1 MTLEVDMR
9 HITKRFPGV
18 LADDQV
24 DFQVETGE
32 IHALMGENGA
42 GKSILMSILAGLY
55 QPDEGEIYLRGKKVS
70 ISSPL
75 DAIDEGIGMVF
86 QAFKLFPSLTI
97 AENVIFRQEP
107 TRRGLIDR
115 KAARAKVMEISER
128 YGLAVDPDAM
138 VEDSTVGILQRVEII
153 KALYRDARVLIL
165 DEPTAVLTPQET
177 DRLFDVLRKLRED
190 GCTIIL
196 ITHKM
201 KEVMAVSDR
210 VTVLRD
216 GRVVGRLVTAESSPK
231 EITQYMTGRDVD
243 LTQAPPKNAPGEG
256 VLEVANL
263 TVAGEGERPL
273 VDDVSFT
280 VRAGEVVGIA
290 GVAGNGQAELA
301 EALVGLR
308 DAAAGTVR
316 IAGQDVTEQNVRGRR
331 AAGVTYIPEN
341 RHGVGTAPD
350 ADAAANLSMGH
361 HRVAPLLSG
370 GLLSRGRMVEHAKR
384 LITRFKIK
392 IAGPDTAVGTLSG
405 GNLQKIVVARE
416 LDYDAPLLIAE
427 QPTRGVDIGAIES
440 IHQEISA
447 YRDRGRGVLLISAEL
462 SEILSLS
469 GRILVM
475 FEGRVV
481 AELNAAD
488 ATEAE
493 LGHLMAGGHLTEEG
507 AR

>member
-9 HITKRFPGV
+9 QITKRFPGV

-55 QPDEGEIYLRGKKVS
+55 QPDEGEIYLQGRKVS

-75 DAIDEGIGMVF
+75 HAIDEGIGMVF

-115 KAARAKVMEISER
+115 KAARAKVIEISER
-128 YGLAVDPDAM
+128 YGLAVDPDAL
-138 VEDSTVGILQRVEII
+138 VENSTVGILQRVEII

-177 DRLFDVLRKLRED
+177 DRLFEVLRALRDD

-243 LTQAPPKNAPGEG
+243 LSQAPPQSEPGENI
-256 VLEVANL
+256 LEVEDL
-263 TVAGEGERPL
+263 VVAGHGELSL
-273 VDDVSFT
+273 VDSVSFR
-280 VRAGEVVGIA
+280 VRSGEIVGIA

-308 DAAAGTVR
+308 EAATGTVR
-316 IAGQDVTEQNVRGRR
+316 VNGQDVTAQNVRGRR

-350 ADAAANLSMGH
+350 ADASANLAMGH
-361 HRVAPLLSG
+361 HRTEPLLHR
-370 GLLSRGRMVEHAKR
+370 GLLARSRMVEHAKR
-384 LITRFKIK
+384 LIARFNIK

-427 QPTRGVDIGAIES
+427 QPTRGVDIGAIEA
-440 IHQEISA
+440 IHQEITA

-475 FEGRVV
+475 FEGRIV
-481 AELNAAD
+481 AELDAAE

-493 LGHLMAGGHLTEEG
+493 LGHLMAGGHLAEEG
-507 AR
+507 IR

>member
-9 HITKRFPGV
+9 RITKRFPGV

-24 DFQVETGE
+24 DFQVQTGE

-55 QPDEGEIYLRGKKVS
+55 RPDEGEIYLRGEKVEFH
-70 ISSPL
+70 SPL
-75 DAIDEGIGMVF
+75 DAISAGVGMVF
-86 QAFKLFPSLTI
+86 QAFQLFPSLTI
-97 AENVIFRQEP
+97 AENVIFREEP

-115 KAARAKVMEISER
+115 RAARAKVKAIADQ
-128 YGLAVDPDAM
+128 YGLAVDPDAR
-138 VEDSTVGILQRVEII
+138 VDSVPVGVLQRVEII
-153 KALYRDARVLIL
+153 KALYRDAKILIL

-177 DRLFDVLRKLRED
+177 DRLFAVLRALRDD
-190 GCTIIL
+190 GRTIIL

-216 GRVVGRLVTAESSPK
+216 GRVVARLVTADSSPA
-231 EITQYMTGRDVD
+231 EITRHMTGRDVD
-243 LTQAPPKNAPGEG
+243 LTQTKPSGEPGSP
-256 VLEVANL
+256 VLDVSGL
-263 TVAGEGERPL
+263 TVAGHGDRHF
-273 VDDVSFT
+273 VDDVSFQ
-280 VRAGEVVGIA
+280 VRAGEIVGIA

-301 EALVGLR
+301 EAIVGMRPAVAGHLR
-308 DAAAGTVR
+308 V
-316 IAGQDVTEQNVRGRR
+316 AGQDVTALGVRRR
-331 AAGVTYIPEN
+331 REAGVTYIPED
-341 RHGVGTAPD
+341 RHGVGTAPA

-361 HRVAPLLSG
+361 HRGAPLLRRR
-370 GLLSRGRMVEHAKR
+370 LLSRARMVDHAAR
-384 LITRFKIK
+384 LIDRFRIK
-392 IAGPDTAVGTLSG
+392 IASPATAVGTLSG

-440 IHQEISA
+440 IHREITA
-447 YRDRGRGVLLISAEL
+447 YRDRGRAVLLISAEL
-462 SEILSLS
+462 SEIMSLS

-475 FEGRVV
+475 FEGRIV
-481 AELNAAD
+481 AELDAAT
-488 ATEAE
+488 ATEAD
-493 LGHLMAGGHLTEEG
+493 LGLLMAGGSLTGGG